1 MPKEDYQRLMAA
13 AVVNAD
19 QGEPLLSGV
28 PKKIEKVLRGGYMG
42 ISYHFTKDE
51 IDFLK
56 NVDAIDLA
64 DFAKQTAGYWD

>member
-1 MPKEDYQRLMAA
+1 MINDKFFLFYD
-13 AVVNAD
+13 
-19 QGEPLLSGV
+19 
-28 PKKIEKVLRGGYMG
+28 
-42 ISYHFTKDE
+42 FE